1 LSKGGQGER
10 SLSID
15 PEGGGSLDISWST
28 PVVNSFNLLNKRERK
43 EMSGGKETLKGSM
56 HSGIYITHSLIG
68 AFNPERRSNI
78 HNSVKREMYRGKEPQ
93 RYLPPRFHPP
103 FRPMFVFL
111 GK

>member
-1 LSKGGQGER
+1 
-10 SLSID
+10 LSID

-68 AFNPERRSNI
+68 AFDPERRSNI
-78 HNSVKREMYRGKEPQ
+78 HNSVKRREMYRGEKISSGKEAQ
-93 RYLPPRFHPP
+93 KE
-103 FRPMFVFL
+103 RPVR
-111 GK
+111 